1 LTAPLATVRTR
12 RAVDDGGADG
22 QPDARHAR
30 VEVRHDDV
38 DGVVIT
44 LHGDFGCRDIALL
57 SCHLHTELD
66 ASPARMVVVDAS
78 RLRGGG
84 DALGQVLATAAER
97 AEADGTALRLI
108 GSAHHTGR
116 DR

>member
-1 LTAPLATVRTR
+1 LTDSPPTVRTR
-12 RAVDDGGADG
+12 RAVDDGGADA

-30 VEVRHDDV
+30 VEVGHDDV

-44 LHGDFGCRDIALL
+44 LHGDFGCRDVALL

-66 ASPARMVVVDAS
+66 ASPARMVVDTN
-78 RLRGGG
+78 RLRGGD

-108 GSAHHTGR
+108 ESAHHTGR

>member
-1 LTAPLATVRTR
+1 LTAPATVLTR
-12 RAVDDGGADG
+12 RAVDDGGTDE
-22 QPDARHAR
+22 QPDARQAR
-30 VEVRHDDV
+30 VEDRHDDV

-44 LHGDFGCRDIALL
+44 LHGDFGCRDTALL

-66 ASPARMVVVDAS
+66 ASPARMVVDTS
-78 RLRGGG
+78 RLRGDD
-84 DALGQVLATAAER
+84 DALGQVLATAVER

-108 GSAHHTGR
+108 ESAHHTGR

>member
-1 LTAPLATVRTR
+1 MTAAPATFRTR
-12 RAVDDGGADG
+12 RAVDDGGADE
-22 QPDARHAR
+22 QPNARHAR

-44 LHGDFGCRDIALL
+44 LHGDFRCRHIALL

-66 ASPARMVVVDAS
+66 ASPARMVVDTS
-78 RLRGGG
+78 RLRCGE
-84 DALGQVLATAAER
+84 DALGQVLVTAAER
-97 AEADGTALRLI
+97 AAADGTALRLI
-108 GSAHHTGR
+108 ESAHHTGR

>member
-1 LTAPLATVRTR
+1 MTAPATVRTR
-12 RAVDDGGADG
+12 RAVDDGGADA

-44 LHGDFGCRDIALL
+44 LHRDFGCRDIALL
-57 SCHLHTELD
+57 SCHLYTELD
-66 ASPARMVVVDAS
+66 ASPARMVVDTR
-78 RLRGGG
+78 RLRGDDDG
-84 DALGQVLATAAER
+84 LGQVLGTAAER
-97 AEADGTALRLI
+97 AEVDGTALRLI
-108 GSAHHTGR
+108 ESAHHIGR

>member
-1 LTAPLATVRTR
+1 LTAPATVLTR
-12 RAVDDGGADG
+12 RAVDDGGADE

-57 SCHLHTELD
+57 SCPLHTELD
-66 ASPARMVVVDAS
+66 ASPARMVVDTS
-78 RLRGGG
+78 RLRG
-84 DALGQVLATAAER
+84 D
-97 AEADGTALRLI
+97 DDALRLI
-108 GSAHHTGR
+108 ESAHHTGR

>member
-1 LTAPLATVRTR
+1 LTAAPATVRTR
-12 RAVDDGGADG
+12 RAVDDVGADARS
-22 QPDARHAR
+22 DARHAR

-44 LHGDFGCRDIALL
+44 LHGDFGCRDVALL
-57 SCHLHTELD
+57 SCHRHTELD
-66 ASPARMVVVDAS
+66 APPARMVVDPS
-78 RLRGGG
+78 RLRCGE
-84 DALGQVLATAAER
+84 DAVGQVLATTAER

-108 GSAHHTGR
+108 ESAHHLGH